1 MTWGKATDAQLL
13 EVLNAS
19 CVSLGILP
27 FLTPKSTGPHSSAK
41 ISIQCKF
48 FKKQG
53 LNGQTPRGFC
63 EAQNKEIEKRDLL
76 HSKSFD
82 QKTQGI
88 GQKTAQT
95 VVCDPEWCQYYI
107 RGGIVTQYSVRHYVD
122 VKICKP
128 LGWNLVGNG
137 ASYEACG
144 HIWFDEGKGCL
155 EVQDHP
161 DRNIYV
167 RLIAGT
173 CFRFECPVCYKKTC
187 ARAAGRIAERFE
199 RIPKAPGSRGRSAEA
214 SAPGLGRPIHLV
226 VSVPEEEA
234 HLVDGQTLKV
244 HGGKFNLKSN
254 YSALRAKAYKL
265 VKKAGFKGGCCIFH
279 PFANDKMHEDNQEEA
294 IWDMSQEGV
303 DLEWLKG
310 YFDKQDRHVGFW
322 YKRPHFHFIGY
333 APRDWNNPENDPF
346 TPEKIE
352 AIHQG
357 TGWVIV
363 NLGVRDS
370 VYMTALYQLS
380 HAGVKKGVQVVTWMG
395 CMSNSTYYKLRP
407 ESERPRDQGKCP
419 ECGAVLQP
427 VRWEG
432 EGDPPLQGQLE
443 GGYWIDPGG
452 WRYLEE
458 GEKNHSCL
466 VRRPTSAPSRGP

>member
-27 FLTPKSTGPHSSAK
+27 FPSSPKSTAPQIGTK
-41 ISIQCKF
+41 KSI
-48 FKKQG
+48 
-53 LNGQTPRGFC
+53 
-63 EAQNKEIEKRDLL
+63 
-76 HSKSFD
+76 
-82 QKTQGI
+82 
-88 GQKTAQT
+88 
-95 VVCDPEWCQYYI
+95 
-107 RGGIVTQYSVRHYVD
+107 QYSVRHYVD
-122 VKICKP
+122 VKACKP
-128 LGWNLVGNG
+128 LGAFNLVGNG
-137 ASYEACG
+137 ASYELCG

-161 DRNIYV
+161 DGVVYV

-173 CFRFECPVCYKKTC
+173 CFRFECPVCYRKTC
-187 ARAAGRIAERFE
+187 AREASRIAERFE
-199 RIPKAPGSRGRSAEA
+199 RIPKAPGVRVRSAEA

-226 VSVPEEEA
+226 VSVPEVEA
-234 HLVDGQTLKV
+234 HLVDGQTLSC
-244 HGGKFNLKSN
+244 HGGKFKLKSN
-254 YSALRAKAYKL
+254 YSMLRAKAYKIA
-265 VKKAGFKGGCCIFH
+265 KKAGFKGGCCIFH
-279 PFANDKMHEDNQEEA
+279 PFANDKMREDDQEEA
-294 IWDMSQEGV
+294 IWDKTKEGV
-303 DLEWLKG
+303 DLKWLKA
-310 YFDKQDRHVGFW
+310 YFDEQDRHVGFW

-333 APRDWNNPENDPF
+333 GWIDGVDEL
-346 TPEKIE
+346 
-352 AIHQG
+352 HQD

-370 VYMTALYQLS
+370 VYHTALYQLS

-407 ESERPRDQGKCP
+407 EPARPRGPGKCTKCSA
-419 ECGAVLQP
+419 ELRP

-432 EGDPPLQGQLE
+432 DGDPPLQGQLE

-452 WRYLEE
+452 WRYLED

-466 VRRPTSAPSRGP
+466 VRRPDPR

>member
-13 EVLNAS
+13 DVLNAS

-27 FLTPKSTGPHSSAK
+27 FPKSTPKSTAPLVGTK
-41 ISIQCKF
+41 KSI
-48 FKKQG
+48 
-53 LNGQTPRGFC
+53 
-63 EAQNKEIEKRDLL
+63 
-76 HSKSFD
+76 
-82 QKTQGI
+82 
-88 GQKTAQT
+88 
-95 VVCDPEWCQYYI
+95 
-107 RGGIVTQYSVRHYVD
+107 QYSVRHYVD
-122 VKICKP
+122 VKVCRP

-144 HIWFDEGKGCL
+144 HIWYDEGKGCL

-161 DRNIYV
+161 DRNVYV

-173 CFRFECPVCYKKTC
+173 CFRFECPICYKKTC
-187 ARAAGRIAERFE
+187 ARQAGRIAERFE
-199 RIPKAPGSRGRSAEA
+199 RIPKAQGSRDRSAEA
-214 SAPGLGRPIHLV
+214 SVPGLGRPIHLV

-254 YSALRAKAYKL
+254 YSMLRAKAYKL
-265 VKKAGFKGGCCIFH
+265 AKKAGFKGGCCIFH

-294 IWDMSQEGV
+294 IWDKSQEGV

-310 YFDKQDRHVGFW
+310 YFEKQDRHVGFW

-333 APRDWNNPENDPF
+333 GW
-346 TPEKIE
+346 IE
-352 AIHQG
+352 GVDVVHQD
-357 TGWVIV
+357 TGWVIR

-370 VYMTALYQLS
+370 VYLTALYQLS
-380 HAGVKKGVQVVTWMG
+380 HAGVKKGVQVATWMG

-407 ESERPRDQGKCP
+407 EPERPRGQGKCTQ
-419 ECGAVLQP
+419 CGAELRP

-432 EGDPPLQGQLE
+432 VGDPPLLGYQE

-452 WRYLEE
+452 WRYLGA

-466 VRRPTSAPSRGP
+466 VTKPDPR

>member
-27 FLTPKSTGPHSSAK
+27 FPSSPKSTAPQIGTK
-41 ISIQCKF
+41 KSI
-48 FKKQG
+48 
-53 LNGQTPRGFC
+53 
-63 EAQNKEIEKRDLL
+63 
-76 HSKSFD
+76 
-82 QKTQGI
+82 
-88 GQKTAQT
+88 
-95 VVCDPEWCQYYI
+95 
-107 RGGIVTQYSVRHYVD
+107 QYSVRHYVD
-122 VKICKP
+122 VKVCRP

-137 ASYEACG
+137 ASYELCG

-187 ARAAGRIAERFE
+187 ARQAGRIAERFE
-199 RIPKAPGSRGRSAEA
+199 RIPKAKGSRDRSAEA
-214 SAPGLGRPIHLV
+214 SVPGLGRPIHLV

-234 HLVDGQTLKV
+234 HLVDGQTLSS

-254 YSALRAKAYKL
+254 YSVLRAKAYKL
-265 VKKAGFKGGCCIFH
+265 AKKAGFKGGCCIFH

-303 DLEWLKG
+303 DLKWLKA

-333 APRDWNNPENDPF
+333 GW
-346 TPEKIE
+346 IE
-352 AIHQG
+352 GVEEIHDR

-370 VYMTALYQLS
+370 VFNTALYQLS

-407 ESERPRDQGKCP
+407 GPEFPRGPGKCTK
-419 ECGAVLQP
+419 CGAELRP

-432 EGDPPLQGQLE
+432 VGDPPLQGQLE

-466 VRRPTSAPSRGP
+466 VRRPDAR

>member
-1 MTWGKATDAQLL
+1 MTWGQATDAQLL

-27 FLTPKSTGPHSSAK
+27 FLTPKSIAPQIGTK
-41 ISIQCKF
+41 KSI
-48 FKKQG
+48 
-53 LNGQTPRGFC
+53 
-63 EAQNKEIEKRDLL
+63 
-76 HSKSFD
+76 
-82 QKTQGI
+82 
-88 GQKTAQT
+88 
-95 VVCDPEWCQYYI
+95 
-107 RGGIVTQYSVRHYVD
+107 QYSVRHYVD
-122 VKICKP
+122 VKTCKP
-128 LGWNLVGNG
+128 LGWNMVGNG
-137 ASYEACG
+137 ASYELCG

-187 ARAAGRIAERFE
+187 ARQAGRIAERFE
-199 RIPKAPGSRGRSAEA
+199 RIPKAQGSRDRSAEA
-214 SAPGLGRPIHLV
+214 SVPGLGRPIHLV

-234 HLVDGQTLKV
+234 HLVDGQTLNAR
-244 HGGKFNLKSN
+244 GGKFNLKSN
-254 YSALRAKAYKL
+254 YSVLRAKAYKL
-265 VKKAGFKGGCCIFH
+265 AKKVGFKGGCCIFH
-279 PFANDKMHEDNQEEA
+279 PFANDKMHEEAQEEA

-303 DLEWLKG
+303 DLKWLKA

-333 APRDWNNPENDPF
+333 GW
-346 TPEKIE
+346 IE
-352 AIHQG
+352 GVEEIHDR

-363 NLGVRDS
+363 NLGVRES
-370 VYMTALYQLS
+370 VFNTALYQLS

-407 ESERPRDQGKCP
+407 EPEAPQGPGKCI
-419 ECGAVLQP
+419 ECGADLRP

-432 EGDPPLQGQLE
+432 DGDPPLQGQLE

-452 WRYLEE
+452 WRYLED
-458 GEKNHSCL
+458 GENNHSCL
-466 VRRPTSAPSRGP
+466 VRRPDAR

>member
-13 EVLNAS
+13 EVLNAT

-27 FLTPKSTGPHSSAK
+27 FGTPKSIAPERGSK
-41 ISIQCKF
+41 KSI
-48 FKKQG
+48 
-53 LNGQTPRGFC
+53 
-63 EAQNKEIEKRDLL
+63 
-76 HSKSFD
+76 
-82 QKTQGI
+82 
-88 GQKTAQT
+88 
-95 VVCDPEWCQYYI
+95 
-107 RGGIVTQYSVRHYVD
+107 QYSVRHYVD
-122 VKICKP
+122 VKVCKP

-137 ASYEACG
+137 ISYELCG
-144 HIWFDEGKGCL
+144 HIWYDEGKGCL

-161 DRNIYV
+161 NQSVYV

-173 CFRFECPVCYKKTC
+173 CFRFECPVCYEKTC
-187 ARAAGRIAERFE
+187 AREAGRISERFE
-199 RIPKAPGSRGRSAEA
+199 RIPKAPGTRARSAEA
-214 SAPGLGRPIHLV
+214 SVPGLGRPIHLV

-234 HLVDGQTLKV
+234 DLVDGQTLKV

-254 YSALRAKAYKL
+254 YSMLRAKAYKL
-265 VKKAGFKGGCCIFH
+265 AKKAGFKGGCCIFH

-294 IWDMSQEGV
+294 VWDMSQEGV

-310 YFDKQDRHVGFW
+310 YFDKQNRHVNFW

-333 APRDWNNPENDPF
+333 GW
-346 TPEKIE
+346 IE
-352 AIHQG
+352 GTDTIHQD

-395 CMSNSTYYKLRP
+395 CMSNSTYCKLRP
-407 ESERPRDQGKCP
+407 EPERPRGSGKCP
-419 ECGAVLQP
+419 TCGGELRP

-432 EGDPPLQGQLE
+432 VGDPPLQGRLE

-466 VRRPTSAPSRGP
+466 VRASSWPSTSAVEGSLTPHKEASSRRSLSV